1 MNSYNLQDG
10 QNIYDVVVK
19 QFGDPTKVFSLVLDN
34 DQNLDYDLTGVK
46 EINYTPATYVVP
58 SVSKATQKEAQKP
71 TSYVTVYGQNLF
83 DVSLQLYADA
93 SNIFAITNTSI
104 DDDIEHNQTV
114 TIQPYKSKLA
124 VQKDVID
131 LSGRIIGTKQYTRE
145 FVTYIVTEN
154 EYYITTES
162 GLKLI
167 IE

>member
-34 DQNLDYDLTGVK
+34 EQNLDYDLTGIK
-46 EINYTPATYVVP
+46 KINYTPATYIVP
-58 SVSKATQKEAQKP
+58 SVSKATQKETQKP

-83 DVSLQLYADA
+83 DVALQLYADA

-114 TIQPYKSKLA
+114 TIQPYKSKLT
-124 VQKDVID
+124 VQKDIID
-131 LSGRIIGTKQYTRE
+131 LSGRIIGTKQYFQNVFNYIGTETR
-145 FVTYIVTEN
+145 VI
-154 EYYITTES
+154 ITTET
-162 GLKLI
+162 GLKFI

>member
-1 MNSYNLQDG
+1 MNSYNIQDG

-46 EINYTPATYVVP
+46 EINYTPANYVVP

-104 DDDIEHNQTV
+104 DDDIEYNQTV
-114 TIQPYKSKLA
+114 TIQPYKSKLT

-131 LSGRIIGTKQYTRE
+131 LSGRIIGTKQY
-145 FVTYIVTEN
+145 FKNIFKYISTESRII
-154 EYYITTES
+154 ITTET
-162 GLKLI
+162 GLKFI